1 MTLERKTEPELNE
14 LANRRGFMQAG
25 FLSAAAIALLSG
37 SEALAAKQGDS
48 ATSAKDVELLNQALA
63 AEQQAIAAYQVG
75 AGSGLL
81 SPPMKSLALEFQGH
95 HKTHAD
101 LLASTVSKLGGK
113 AVEAKAKYDFPV
125 AQLKTQAD
133 VLRFAASL
141 EKGAVAAY
149 VAAIPK
155 FGDRE
160 LSHAAA
166 TILGDEAMHWATL
179 RNALGEPPV
188 PAAFVG

>member
-1 MTLERKTEPELNE
+1 MKLDRKAEPEQNE
-14 LANRRGFMQAG
+14 GLNRRGFMRAG
-25 FLSAAAIALLSG
+25 LLSAAAIALLSG
-37 SEALAAKQGDS
+37 SDALAAKQGDS
-48 ATSAKDVELLNQALA
+48 AASAKDVELLNQALA

-81 SPPMKSLALEFQGH
+81 SPPIKSLALEFQGH

-101 LLASTVSKLGGK
+101 LLASTISKLGGK
-113 AVEAKAKYDFPV
+113 AVEAKTKYDFPV

-141 EKGAVAAY
+141 EKGAVSAY